1 MASSMAAVLKDNIAI
16 LRTSLLQIDIDLLT
30 TNPTASPLFPYL
42 TFVTLALVANT
53 LFRLTRTYPSIP
65 FHVPVPEEALPG
77 WKGGSILKNPSIQ
90 DPARPDQIICY
101 DPSTGRHLATI
112 RAHTKADVTSA
123 LAKARK
129 AQAKWEKTTFAQR
142 KVVLQSL
149 LDFILLHQESICRVA
164 ARDTGKTMVDG
175 KFGEILTTCERI
187 RWTLAHGEDA
197 LKDEHRDPGL
207 LMFYKSARVQ
217 YRPMGVVAALVSWN
231 YPFHNTF
238 GPLITALFAGNGI
251 LIKASEQVAWSTTT
265 YFAQIART
273 CLEACGHDP
282 DLVQFLVGFQECG
295 EAVVTS
301 GVDGITFIGSP
312 QIGAKVATAASYNLT
327 PCVLEL
333 GGKDVAIVNKDVDLE
348 AVVPILMR
356 GVFQN
361 CGQNCIGLERIIVH
375 ESLHERLIEM
385 AGSRIKQLKQGPPLE
400 IENID
405 CGAMTMSG
413 RNKALERLV
422 KEAVKEGATLVHGG
436 EGYVHPK
443 FPDGQFFAPTLIT
456 DLRPDMKIAQE
467 EAFAPIMAVF
477 KFKTLDEAITIANS
491 TRYCLGSNVFSRNQK
506 EGQYMMDRLKVG
518 MSNLNDFGVNYLC
531 QSLPFGG
538 VGMSGYGRFG
548 GPEGLRAVC
557 HQKAMTMDRWPMLIQ
572 TFLPPVLQYP
582 MNNVGDAIVV
592 TRDLVNIIY
601 AGWVGRVHAV
611 FEIVRT
617 LLVGA
622 NQPEQL

>member
-1 MASSMAAVLKDNIAI
+1 M
-16 LRTSLLQIDIDLLT
+16 SLT
-30 TNPTASPLFPYL
+30 PHPLFL
-42 TFVTLALVANT
+42 FSEDSTTIAVSISVLLAT
-53 LFRLTRTYPSIP
+53 LFSARFLFTYFRPYHSIP
-65 FHVPVPEEALPG
+65 FQVPLPEEALPG
-77 WKGGSILKNPSIQ
+77 WKGGSILSNPRIQ
-90 DPARPDQIICY
+90 DPTLPGQIVCY
-101 DPSTGRHLATI
+101 DPSTGRHLSTI
-112 RAHTKADVTSA
+112 RAHTKADVDIA
-123 LAKARK
+123 LTKARK
-129 AQAKWEKTTFAQR
+129 AQAKWAKTTFAER
-142 KVVLQSL
+142 KIVLQSL
-149 LDFILLHQESICRVA
+149 LDFILLHQEDVCRVA
-164 ARDTGKTMVDG
+164 SRDTGKTMVDG

-197 LKDEHRDPGL
+197 LKDEYRNPGL
-207 LMFYKSARVQ
+207 LMFYKSAKVE

-238 GPLITALFAGNGI
+238 GPLITAIFAGNGI
-251 LIKASEQVAWSTTT
+251 LIKASEQVAWSTMT
-265 YFAQIART
+265 YYAKIART

-282 DLVQFLVGFQECG
+282 ELVQFLVGFQDCG

-312 QIGAKVATAASYNLT
+312 QVGAKVATTAAAALT

-348 AVVPILMR
+348 AIVPILMR

-361 CGQNCIGLERIIVH
+361 CGQNCIGLERIIAH
-375 ESLHERLIEM
+375 ESIHDKLVGM
-385 AGSRIKQLKQGPPLE
+385 VGDRIKQLKQGPPLE

-405 CGAMTMSG
+405 CGSMTMSG
-413 RNKALERLV
+413 RISTLEALV
-422 KEAVKEGATLVHGG
+422 QDAVENGATLVCGG
-436 EGYVHPK
+436 KGYTHPK
-443 FPDGQFFAPTLIT
+443 FPQGQYFTPTLIT
-456 DLRPDMKIAQE
+456 DLQPHMKISQE

-477 KFKTLDEAITIANS
+477 KFSTLEEAISIANS
-491 TRYCLGSNVFSRNQK
+491 SIYSLGSNVFSRNQK
-506 EGQYMMDRLKVG
+506 EGIHIMDRLRVG

-548 GPEGLRAVC
+548 GPEGLRSVC
-557 HQKAMTMDRWPMLIQ
+557 HQKSITVDRWPMLIQ

-601 AGWVGRVHAV
+601 AGWISRIKSV
-611 FEIVRT
+611 FEIVKVI
-617 LLVGA
+617 LVGA
-622 NQPEQL
+622 NEPEQL

>member
-1 MASSMAAVLKDNIAI
+1 MSMTPPVLSEDSLTALNVLGFVAVSLVGHI
-16 LRTSLLQIDIDLLT
+16 LYKWLR
-30 TNPTASPLFPYL
+30 P
-42 TFVTLALVANT
+42 
-53 LFRLTRTYPSIP
+53 YPSVP
-65 FHVPVPEEALPG
+65 FQVALPEEALPG
-77 WKGGSILKNPSIQ
+77 WKGGSILSNPCIQ
-90 DPARPDQIICY
+90 DSTLPGQIVCY
-101 DPSTGRHLATI
+101 DPSTGRHLGTI
-112 RAHTKADVTSA
+112 RAHTKVDVDQA

-129 AQAKWEKTTFAQR
+129 AQAKWVKTTFEER
-142 KVVLQSL
+142 KIVLQSL
-149 LDFILLHQESICRVA
+149 LDFVLLNQEAICRVA
-164 ARDTGKTMVDG
+164 SRDTGKTMVDG

-197 LKDEHRDPGL
+197 LKDEYRNPGL
-207 LMFYKSARVQ
+207 LMFYKSAKVE

-238 GPLITALFAGNGI
+238 GPLITAIFAGNGI
-251 LIKASEQVAWSTTT
+251 LIKASEQAAWSTMT
-265 YFAQIART
+265 YFAKIART

-282 DLVQFLVGFQECG
+282 DLVQFLVGFQDCG

-312 QIGAKVATAASYNLT
+312 QVGARVATAAAAALT

-361 CGQNCIGLERIIVH
+361 CGQNCIGIERIIVH
-375 ESLHERLIEM
+375 ESIHDKLIGM
-385 AGSRIKQLKQGPPLE
+385 VGDRIKKLKQGPPLE

-405 CGAMTMSG
+405 CGSMTMSG
-413 RNKALERLV
+413 RSNALEALV
-422 KEAVKEGATLVHGG
+422 KDAVSHGASLVCGGKEF
-436 EGYVHPK
+436 VHPE
-443 FPDGQFFAPTLIT
+443 FPQGQYFTPTLIT
-456 DLRPDMKIAQE
+456 NLQPSMKIAQE

-477 KFKTLDEAITIANS
+477 KFSTLDEAISIANS
-491 TRYCLGSNVFSRNQK
+491 SVYSLGSNVFSRNQK
-506 EGQYMMDRLKVG
+506 EGIYVMDRLRVG

-548 GPEGLRAVC
+548 GPEGLRSVC
-557 HQKAMTMDRWPMLIQ
+557 HQKSITVDRWPMLIQ

-601 AGWVGRVHAV
+601 AGWIGRFKSVC
-611 FEIVRT
+611 EIVKV
-617 LLVGA
+617 LAVGA
-622 NQPEQL
+622 DEPEQL

>member
-1 MASSMAAVLKDNIAI
+1 MAFTLPPDWVADPA
-16 LRTSLLQIDIDLLT
+16 TLQILG
-30 TNPTASPLFPYL
+30 AVVAVS
-42 TFVTLALVANT
+42 LVGPVVARF
-53 LFRLTRTYPSIP
+53 LRRTPSIK
-65 FHVPVPEEALPG
+65 FQVALPEEASPG
-77 WKGGSILKNPSIQ
+77 WQGGELLKNPSIQ
-90 DPARPDQIICY
+90 DPARPGQIICY

-112 RAHTKADVTSA
+112 RAHTKADVDEA
-123 LAKARK
+123 LIKARK
-129 AQAKWEKTTFAQR
+129 AQAKWAKTTFAQR

-149 LDFILLHQESICRVA
+149 LDFILQNQESICRVA

-187 RWTLAHGEDA
+187 RWTLAYGEGA

-207 LMFYKSARVQ
+207 LMFYKSAKVE

-265 YFAQIART
+265 YFAKIIRT

-282 DLVQFLVGFQECG
+282 ELVQFLVGFQECG
-295 EAVVTS
+295 EAVVRS
-301 GVDGITFIGSP
+301 GVEGITFIGSP
-312 QIGAKVATAASYNLT
+312 QVGAKVATAASANLT

-333 GGKDVAIVNKDVDLE
+333 GGKDVAIVNKDVDLN

-375 ESLHERLIEM
+375 ESLHDKLVEM
-385 AGSRIKQLKQGPPLE
+385 TSSRIKQLKQGPPLE
-400 IENID
+400 VENID
-405 CGAMTMSG
+405 CGSMTMSG
-413 RNKALERLV
+413 RSDALEALV
-422 KEAVKEGATLVHGG
+422 QDAVKSGATLVHGG
-436 EGYVHPK
+436 ERFIHPQ
-443 FPDGQFFAPTLIT
+443 FPHGQFFTPTLIT
-456 DLRPDMKIAQE
+456 NLKPTMKIAQE
-467 EAFAPIMAVF
+467 EAFAPIMAIF
-477 KFKTLDEAITIANS
+477 KFSTIDEAIALANS
-491 TRYCLGSNVFSRNQK
+491 TPYSLGSNVFSRNQK
-506 EGQYMMDRLKVG
+506 EGRYIMDHLRVG

-538 VGMSGYGRFG
+538 VGISGYGRFG

-557 HQKAMTMDRWPMLIQ
+557 HQRSITVDRWPMLIQ

-582 MNNVGDAIVV
+582 MTNVGDAIVV

-601 AGWVGRVHAV
+601 AGWVGRVKSI
-611 FEIVRT
+611 FEIVKV
-617 LLVGA
+617 LVVGA
-622 NQPEQL
+622 NEPEVL

>member
-1 MASSMAAVLKDNIAI
+1 E
-16 LRTSLLQIDIDLLT
+16 
-30 TNPTASPLFPYL
+30 
-42 TFVTLALVANT
+42 
-53 LFRLTRTYPSIP
+53 PSR
-65 FHVPVPEEALPG
+65 PG
-77 WKGGSILKNPSIQ
+77 
-90 DPARPDQIICY
+90 QIICY
-101 DPSTGRHLATI
+101 DPSTARHLATI
-112 RAHTKADVTSA
+112 RAHTKEDVDLA
-123 LAKARK
+123 LIKARK
-129 AQAKWEKTTFAQR
+129 AQEKWAKTTFAER

-149 LDFILLHQESICRVA
+149 LDFILCHQESICRVA

-197 LKDEHRDPGL
+197 LKDDYRDPGL
-207 LMFYKSARVQ
+207 LMFYKSAKVE

-238 GPLITALFAGNGI
+238 GPFITAIFAGNGI
-251 LIKASEQVAWSTTT
+251 LIKASEHVAWSTMN
-265 YFAQIART
+265 YYAKIARS

-282 DLVQFLVGFQECG
+282 DLVQFLVGFQDCG

-312 QIGAKVATAASYNLT
+312 GVGTKVAMAASTNLT

-333 GGKDVAIVNKDVDLE
+333 GGKDVAIVNKDVDLK

-361 CGQNCIGLERIIVH
+361 CGQNCIGIERVIVH
-375 ESLHERLIEM
+375 EAIHDKLIEM
-385 AGSRIKQLKQGPPLE
+385 VDSRIKQLKQGPPLE
-400 IENID
+400 MENID
-405 CGAMTMSG
+405 CGSMTMSG
-413 RNKALERLV
+413 RTPILETLIQD
-422 KEAVKEGATLVHGG
+422 AVSHGATLVAGG
-436 EGYVHPK
+436 KGFVHPK
-443 FPDGQFFAPTLIT
+443 FPQGQFFTPTLIT
-456 DLRPDMKIAQE
+456 NLRTNMKIAQE

-477 KFKTLDEAITIANS
+477 KFSNLDEAVSIANS
-491 TRYCLGSNVFSRNQK
+491 SIYSLGSNVFSRNQK
-506 EGQYMMDRLKVG
+506 EGVYVMDRLRAG

-538 VGMSGYGRFG
+538 VGKSGYGRFG

-557 HQKAMTMDRWPMLIQ
+557 HQRSITVDRWPMLIQ

-601 AGWVGRVHAV
+601 AGWVGRIKSV
-611 FEIVRT
+611 FEIVKVM
-617 LLVGA
+617 LVGA
-622 NQPEQL
+622 NEPEQLS